1 MKRDI
6 YYHGEPNA
14 KYGIWD
20 TANKGWEFD
29 ISEDTPMLAMARLYQ
44 RIGCAAKMPCFE
56 ARRLPKNG
64 RIWT

>member
-6 YYHGEPNA
+6 YYHGEPDA

-20 TANKGWEFD
+20 TANNDWRFN

-44 RIGCAAKMPCFE
+44 HIGYAAKRSCFE
-56 ARRLPKNG
+56 ARRLPKHG
-64 RIWT
+64 RI